1 MYLSVPSV
9 PLWWTSWSGERPP
22 ITGRTMMAHA
32 DPGPRAW
39 RFIRDD
45 PAPGAWN
52 MAVDEALMESVR
64 AGAAPALRL
73 YGWSPP
79 CLSFGRNQP
88 AAGRYDRDHLRA
100 AGVDV
105 VRRATGGRA
114 VLHDE
119 ELTYSVVLPDRALGG
134 PRRAYE
140 RVNRVLAAAL
150 DGLGAAVTVQADD
163 GRAAPVPST
172 VPCFAEPVSG
182 EILVA
187 GRKLV
192 GSAQVRKRGV
202 LVQHGSI
209 PLRPSALA
217 AELERR
223 QIVDSGSPADI
234 QTAVGRPISLNEVIA
249 AIRDAWTAGIG
260 PSVTATLDPAE
271 HRRAKDLSRDYLDD
285 GWTWRR

>member
-1 MYLSVPSV
+1 MVY
-9 PLWWTSWSGERPP
+9 
-22 ITGRTMMAHA
+22 A
-32 DPGPRAW
+32 DPGPGAW

-52 MAVDEALMESVR
+52 MAIDEALMESVR
-64 AGAAPALRL
+64 AGAAPALRF

-88 AAGRYDRDHLRA
+88 AAGRYDRDRLREM
-100 AGVDV
+100 GVDV

-119 ELTYSVVLPDRALGG
+119 ELTYSVVLRDRALGG

-140 RVNRVLAAAL
+140 LVNRVLAAAL
-150 DGLGAAVTVQADD
+150 DELGAAVTVQAHD

-172 VPCFAEPVSG
+172 VPCFAEPVPG

-192 GSAQVRKRGV
+192 GSAQARKHGV
-202 LVQHGSI
+202 LLQHGSI

-217 AELERR
+217 VELDLR

-234 QTAVGRPISLNEVIA
+234 ETAIGRPISLNEVIT
-249 AIRDAWTAGIG
+249 AIRAAWTAGIG
-260 PSVTATLDPAE
+260 ACATATLDPGE
-271 HRRAKDLSRDYLDD
+271 HRRAKDLSKVYLDD

>member
-1 MYLSVPSV
+1 MLAY
-9 PLWWTSWSGERPP
+9 
-22 ITGRTMMAHA
+22 A
-32 DPGPRAW
+32 DPRPAVW

-64 AGAAPALRL
+64 AGAAPALRV
-73 YGWSPP
+73 YGWAPP

-88 AAGRYDRDHLRA
+88 AAGRYDRDRLREL
-100 AGVDV
+100 GVDV

-119 ELTYSVVLPDRALGG
+119 ELTYSIVLPDRALGS

-140 RVNRVLAAAL
+140 RVNRVLATAL
-150 DGLGAAVTVQADD
+150 SDLGASVTIQGAD

-172 VPCFAEPVSG
+172 VPCFAEPVPG

-202 LVQHGSI
+202 LLQHGSI

-234 QTAVGRPISLNEVIA
+234 ETVIDRPVTRDEVIA
-249 AIRDAWTAGIG
+249 AIRDAWTSEIG
-260 PSVTATLDPAE
+260 ACATATLDPHE
-271 HRRAKDLSRDYLDD
+271 HRRAKDLSMDYLDD